1 MRRQHPG
8 RQIDDCCIKVVLKM
22 LKGGRSRNW
31 HGAFVLRKGPGKRQL
46 LTGCVIGDRG
56 DLKAVKVGRHEAM
69 PHRPICNGWVII
81 LIKF

>member
-1 MRRQHPG
+1 MCRQHPG

-46 LTGCVIGDRG
+46 LTGVVIGGRG
-56 DLKAVKVGRHEAM
+56 DIKAVKVGRHEAM
-69 PHRPICNGWVII
+69 PHRPICNRWMNI
-81 LIKF
+81 LKKF